1 MFSRRSLFT
10 ALVAGVSSLA
20 VVPAALAATAA
31 KPKKKSVK
39 APAHGKQHAK
49 TKPRVAKPVSQS

>member
-10 ALVAGVSSLA
+10 ALAAGVSSLA
-20 VVPAALAATAA
+20 VVPAALAATGT
-31 KPKKKSVK
+31 KPKKKIAK

-49 TKPRVAKPVSQS
+49 TKPRAAKPVTQS

>member
-20 VVPAALAATAA
+20 VVPAAFAASTA
-31 KPKKKSVK
+31 KPKKKVAK
-39 APAHGKQHAK
+39 ASTHGKQHAK
-49 TKPRVAKPVSQS
+49 AKPRVAKPVTQS